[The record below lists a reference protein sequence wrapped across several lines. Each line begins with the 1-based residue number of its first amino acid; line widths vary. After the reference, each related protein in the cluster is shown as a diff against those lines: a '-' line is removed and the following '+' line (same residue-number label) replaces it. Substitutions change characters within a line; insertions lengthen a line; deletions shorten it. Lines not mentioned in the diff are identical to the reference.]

1 MDIGRLDYLP
11 FLRNNKRG
19 IVIGGVSMSGKII
32 QVLPDSIA
40 EEIGIQP
47 GDALLSINGE
57 PVADLIDYN
66 FYCADDELELELK
79 RADGEIWMCEVE
91 KDPDEDLGL
100 VFAANVFDRIRP
112 CRNHCLFCFIDQ
124 LPPNPRPS
132 LLVKDDDYRMSFLEG
147 NYITC
152 TNLEDADFQRISNLH
167 LSPLYV
173 SVHTVDPLLRQR
185 MLGRKEPAE
194 ILLTLQRLIACGCQV
209 HAQIV
214 LCPGINDGPY
224 LQQTIEALYPLYPG
238 VLSVAVVP
246 VGITRFQK
254 NSDLRLF
261 TVPEARQTIEQIRD
275 FQRRAIEEHGTA
287 FVYGADEFYIRAGW
301 AFPPASIYGEFAQ
314 IEDGIGM
321 AALFLQQWE
330 QCREDLPSQ
339 ASGEHIGV
347 VTGICGAAVL
357 GDAVREMGQVPG
369 ANVELLAVPNTYFGE
384 NITVTGLLTGS
395 CLLDAI
401 RPGRFD
407 RLILPDNMLKFD
419 EDIFLDDQT
428 VDQLAK
434 ALRTPITIVD
444 GHARSLLE
452 AVFQQDAENKK

>member
-1 MDIGRLDYLP
+1 
-11 FLRNNKRG
+11 
-19 IVIGGVSMSGKII
+19 MSGKII

-47 GDALLSINGE
+47 GDTLLSINGE

-66 FYCADDELELELK
+66 FHCAEDALDLEVQ

-112 CRNHCLFCFIDQ
+112 CQNHCLFCFIEQ

-152 TNLEDADFQRISNLH
+152 TNLEDGDFQRIADLH

-185 MLGRKEPAE
+185 MLGRKKPAE
-194 ILLTLQRLIACGCQV
+194 ILLTLQRLIACGCQI

-214 LCPGINDGPY
+214 LCPGINDGEY
-224 LQQTIEALYPLYPG
+224 LQKTIEALYALYPG

-246 VGITRFQK
+246 VGITKFQK
-254 NSDLRLF
+254 NTSLRLF
-261 TVPEARQTIEQIRD
+261 TVQEALQTLDQIHR
-275 FQRRAIEEHGTA
+275 FQHRAMKERNTA
-287 FVYGADEFYIRAGW
+287 FVYGADEFYIRAKKE
-301 AFPPASIYGEFAQ
+301 FPPASLYGEFSQ

-330 QCREDLPSQ
+330 QCRGDLPKR
-339 ASGEHIGV
+339 ASGERVGIVAGV
-347 VTGICGAAVL
+347 GGAVVL
-357 GDAVREMGQVPG
+357 HDAVWEMRQVPG
-369 ANVELLAVPNTYFGE
+369 AKVELLTVPNTYFGE
-384 NITVTGLLTGS
+384 TITVTGLLTGS

-401 RPGRFD
+401 PPGCFD

-428 VDQLAK
+428 VDQVAK
-434 ALRTPITIVD
+434 KLGTPITIVD

-452 AVFQQDAENKK
+452 AVFQRDGKIEN